1 LQQGLHLF
9 LQSVSWSLSVEWQ
22 LLMQSHVSL
31 ASVHAGGIGG
41 GVGGGDEGEGGGGD
55 GFGGDGG
62 GFGGG
67 ESSLIFSQH
76 VLNIGSKSGHVKP
89 TVSAQHLTSHGTAGV
104 NPSPQL
110 HWLVGSFSTH
120 VGGIGGGAG
129 GGIGGGEGFPDGGI
143 GGGIGGG
150 EGEGETQHTV
160 AAPHSL
166 GTSGTQHL
174 LTVAVSGANF

>member
-1 LQQGLHLF
+1 
-9 LQSVSWSLSVEWQ
+9 
-22 LLMQSHVSL
+22 MQSHVSL

-41 GVGGGDEGEGGGGD
+41 GFGGG
-55 GFGGDGG
+55 GG

-129 GGIGGGEGFPDGGI
+129 GGIGGGGIGGGA

-150 EGEGETQHTV
+150 GVG
-160 AAPHSL
+160 
-166 GTSGTQHL
+166 G
-174 LTVAVSGANF
+174 